1 MGKQVK
7 ILVNT
12 KVAAGIYNI
21 QWNVNDEK
29 GQAVPAGVY
38 FLRMEAGDYLET
50 KKLIVTK

>member
-38 FLRMEAGDYLET
+38 FLTLNSDGKEFN
-50 KKLIVTK
+50 KKIIKQ